1 MNFLLKFSMLMAAAA
16 LSGCGSALW
25 HPWIDKQVA
34 GASISKQEAS
44 LKPIKMVRPSASA
57 PAKHARWW
65 GYWHGWY
72 GYDKETD
79 MKIVFARIEAD
90 EAVIQYAW
98 ATDSKA
104 LSTVLRGRFVGDEV
118 QVQLTT
124 GGYLSMRLRPNGSEM
139 EVVRRTGYSG
149 VALDYYGLLTR
160 QPEPALE
167 KPTNR

>member
-79 MKIVFARIEAD
+79 MKIVFAPDRGG
-90 EAVIQYAW
+90 
-98 ATDSKA
+98 
-104 LSTVLRGRFVGDEV
+104 RGRHSV
-118 QVQLTT
+118 
-124 GGYLSMRLRPNGSEM
+124 RLGHRFEGPQYRAART
-139 EVVRRTGYSG
+139 VRR
-149 VALDYYGLLTR
+149 
-160 QPEPALE
+160 
-167 KPTNR
+167 